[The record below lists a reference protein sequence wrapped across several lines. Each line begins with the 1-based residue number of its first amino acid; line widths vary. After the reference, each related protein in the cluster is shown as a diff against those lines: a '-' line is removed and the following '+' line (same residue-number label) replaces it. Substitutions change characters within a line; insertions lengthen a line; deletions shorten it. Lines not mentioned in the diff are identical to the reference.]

1 MQQVV
6 SLLLVGKTC
15 QYWTRIRIS
24 NNLPHKI
31 YCEICENVVNVV
43 ALLLYLLNSNSYNFQ
58 VKVFNIFIR
67 VVKIG

>member
-6 SLLLVGKTC
+6 SLLLVSKTC
-15 QYWTRIRIS
+15 QYWTRIKIS
-24 NNLPHKI
+24 NSLPHKI
-31 YCEICENVVNVV
+31 YYENIVNVT
-43 ALLLYLLNSNSYNFQ
+43 LLLYLLNSNSYESQ

>member
-6 SLLLVGKTC
+6 NLLLVDKTC
-15 QYWTRIRIS
+15 QYWAKSIIS
-24 NNLPHKI
+24 NSLPHKI
-31 YCEICENVVNVV
+31 YCENVVDIT
-43 ALLLYLLNSNSYNFQ
+43 LLLYLLNSNSYEYQ

>member
-15 QYWTRIRIS
+15 QYWIRIRIS
-24 NNLPHKI
+24 NSLQHKI
-31 YCEICENVVNVV
+31 YSENVVDVV
-43 ALLLYLLNSNSYNFQ
+43 LLLYLLNSNSYYSL

-67 VVKIG
+67 VVKIN